1 MRAKPF
7 FSVFSLWPLCFCGVV
22 VLVLALPAA
31 ARLNLPQQAHE
42 TTLHEAARDI
52 LQRYL
57 IQPAA
62 APALPGDLQELLVKS
77 LPAEGRGACAEMIE
91 HWGTVAEGTATW
103 SVRALFR
110 WEQAGQRTLLVAF
123 RCGSSYAD
131 YASYYNER
139 LGIVSLEPSS
149 ARLRLI
155 PVAEDCDNCS
165 DLYHLEFSGEFAV
178 PPGTLAV
185 LAMTFSSDNPCC
197 DGPSQWRYEQLIYV
211 LLPEGSVALALDRV
225 HERYDHDDEAGDT
238 EEVCRSG
245 ITPRRNPAGQL
256 AGLVA
261 EIRCEA
267 TAQPVTVQVRRFA
280 WQPATRRFQE
290 QGTQPRPR

>member
-1 MRAKPF
+1 M
-7 FSVFSLWPLCFCGVV
+7 
-22 VLVLALPAA
+22 PAA
-31 ARLNLPQQAHE
+31 AGVSLPQQAADVP
-42 TTLHEAARDI
+42 LPAEARAK
-52 LQRYL
+52 LLAYL
-57 IQPAA
+57 GQPTAT
-62 APALPGDLQELLVKS
+62 PALPPDLEQLLVGS

-110 WEQAGQRTLLVAF
+110 WEQASGRTLLVAF

-131 YASYYNER
+131 YASYYDER

-197 DGPSQWRYEQLIYV
+197 DGPSQWRTEQLVYI
-211 LLPEGSVALALDRV
+211 LLPEGKVALTLDRV
-225 HERYDHDDEAGDT
+225 TERYDHDDVDGDT
-238 EEVCRSG
+238 EEICRSV
-245 ITPRRNPAGQL
+245 ITPRRGPAGQL

-267 TAQPVTVQVRRFA
+267 TAH
-280 WQPATRRFQE
+280 
-290 QGTQPRPR
+290 

>member
-1 MRAKPF
+1 MLPLR
-7 FSVFSLWPLCFCGVV
+7 PLCLCGLLLFVC
-22 VLVLALPAA
+22 LPAA
-31 ARLNLPQQAHE
+31 ARVNLPQRTAE
-42 TTLHEAARDI
+42 VPLPAEASAE
-52 LQRYL
+52 LAAFLGQR
-57 IQPAA
+57 AA
-62 APALPGDLQELLVKS
+62 SPALPADLEQLLVDN
-77 LPAEGRGACAEMIE
+77 LPAELRGACAEMIE

-165 DLYHLEFSGEFAV
+165 DLYHLEFSDELAV
-178 PPGTLAV
+178 PGGALAV
-185 LAMTFSSDNPCC
+185 LALTFSSDNPCC

>member
-1 MRAKPF
+1 VRAKPF
-7 FSVFSLWPLCFCGVV
+7 FSVFSLGPLCLCGVV

-110 WEQAGQRTLLVAF
+110 WEQASGRTLLVAF

-131 YASYYNER
+131 YASYYDER

-165 DLYHLEFSGEFAV
+165 DLYHLEFSDELAV
-178 PPGTLAV
+178 PGGTLAV
-185 LAMTFSSDNPCC
+185 LALTFSSDNPCC
-197 DGPSQWRYEQLIYV
+197 DGPSQWRTEQLIYV
-211 LLPEGSVALALDRV
+211 LLPEGRVALALDRV
-225 HERYDHDDEAGDT
+225 TESYDHDDEAGDT

>member
-7 FSVFSLWPLCFCGVV
+7 FSVFSLWPLCLCGVV

-31 ARLNLPQQAHE
+31 ARLNLPQQTHE
-42 TTLHEAARDI
+42 TTLPEAARDI

-62 APALPGDLQELLVKS
+62 APALPGDLQELLAKS
-77 LPAEGRGACAEMIE
+77 LPAELRGACAEMIV

-110 WEQAGQRTLLVAF
+110 WEQASGRTLLVAF

-131 YASYYNER
+131 YASYYDER
-139 LGIVSLEPSS
+139 LGIVSLEPSG

-165 DLYHLEFSGEFAV
+165 DLYHLEFSDE
-178 PPGTLAV
+178 LAV
-185 LAMTFSSDNPCC
+185 LGGTLTVLTLTFSSDNPCC
-197 DGPSQWRYEQLIYV
+197 DGPSQWRYEQLVYI
-211 LLPEGSVALALDRV
+211 LLPEGSVALVLERV
-225 HERYDHDDEAGDT
+225 NERYDHDDVEGDT
-238 EEVCRSG
+238 TLECSAEVSYHRDSNGYLKSVTADTGCQVGTTRIPHG
-245 ITPRRNPAGQL
+245 TLRFDWNPL
-256 AGLVA
+256 
-261 EIRCEA
+261 
-267 TAQPVTVQVRRFA
+267 
-280 WQPATRRFQE
+280 TRRIE
-290 QGTQPRPR
+290 AVPSILP